1 MIQDNSPALGW
12 VRLANG
18 VVSFHNKLYFI
29 PSDCTV
35 KKYIYWNSS
44 TPDRFEF
51 SDTILEENSNRF
63 LVVIND
69 NGQSTLC
76 HSKTEYFSI
85 SFNSE
90 SQTKIEQKIHGV
102 FKEFTDEKGRVNKQ
116 FSNIIEKH
124 NEISQTVGEIQES
137 QGSLVQKTTVL
148 EQTADGIR
156 QTIEKNTREYK
167 NTEFSEKVIATYT
180 NFIGEYGQL
189 SNVFNMVSADNKLDI
204 DEEKQLRFRVDNCH
218 KAYEELVA
226 LWKKMPEN
234 ASFLGKTKE
243 DLTKILNDYKN
254 DIIIQRNALNTLL
267 NDIITSGDIN
277 NTNRTSIVGYIG
289 SIINKTSLQKKGL
302 TSMFSDGEGG
312 KSIDLISELILN
324 SQASGFEYVEK
335 INNLTTRYSNLKVS
349 LDKINSEV
357 FDSQTGKSKIEQRA
371 NEILAE
377 VKGKNDALSSRIVL
391 LENSIKTK
399 VGTEQLN
406 SAIEQ
411 TNKNIVFKFHNEV
424 QNDGNGS
431 IKNLVRE
438 SITKAGNKRVVNEG
452 NQDTFKYYTDD
463 GMSTDVFESRKVGD
477 IVFDEDGLT
486 VNKGFVATDTLT
498 VPYGHFPLIKL
509 FGDSNKKYFPR
520 DAYPSVDATFLNNSG
535 FGDRIRL
542 KWRNDCYISIGGR
555 KTGSFNVYVQDYEYG
570 GSTLFN
576 VSNTGIY
583 YKNSGIGYIIKEG
596 KTPDDP
602 KGVSIVFPGWGKL
615 RIMTSGAMKFESTDA
630 GRIANIFQ
638 WNHAN

>member
-69 NGQSTLC
+69 NGQSTIC

-189 SNVFNMVSADNKLDI
+189 NNVFNMVSADNRLDI
-204 DEEKQLRFRVDNCH
+204 DEEKQLRFRVDNCQ

-226 LWKKMPEN
+226 LWEKMPEN

-243 DLTKILNDYKN
+243 DLTKILSDYKK
-254 DIIIQRNALNTLL
+254 DIDIQKNALDTLL
-267 NDIITSGDIN
+267 TDIATSGDIN
-277 NTNRTSIVGYIG
+277 NTNRTSIVGFIG
-289 SIINKTSLQKKGL
+289 SIINKSSLQKKGI

-324 SQASGFEYVEK
+324 SQVSGFEYVEK

-357 FDSQTGKSKIEQRA
+357 FDSQTGQSKIEQKA
-371 NEILAE
+371 NQILAE

-399 VGTEQLN
+399 VGTKEFN

-411 TNKNIVFKFHNEV
+411 TNKEIVFKFHNEV
-424 QNDGNGS
+424 QNDGSGS

-438 SITKAGNKRVVNEG
+438 SITTASNKHKTEEKIDFDCFNGESPSKASFYRREVEN
-452 NQDTFKYYTDD
+452 
-463 GMSTDVFESRKVGD
+463 
-477 IVFDEDGLT
+477 IVFNEKGLT

-509 FGDSNKKYFPR
+509 FGDENQQYFPTG
-520 DAYPSVDATFLNNSG
+520 AQPSVDATNKYNSG
-535 FGDRIRL
+535 FGSRIRL
-542 KWRNDCYISIGGR
+542 KWKDDCYIAVGGV
-555 KTGSFNVYVQDYEYG
+555 KKGAFSVYVPEYRWG
-570 GSTLFN
+570 EYAVFS
-576 VSNTGIY
+576 VDDVGIY
-583 YKNSGIGYIIKEG
+583 YKDYGVGYMIQE
-596 KTPDDP
+596 PNYAD
-602 KGVSIVFPGWGKL
+602 GVSVVYDGFGKITFK
-615 RIMTSGAMKFESTDA
+615 RDGSIKFTSTNRGEIPNDFSWNN
-630 GRIANIFQ
+630 AN
-638 WNHAN
+638 

>member
-69 NGQSTLC
+69 NGQSTIC

-90 SQTKIEQKIHGV
+90 SQTKIEQKIYGV

-137 QGSLVQKTTVL
+137 QGSLIQKTTVL

-167 NTEFSEKVIATYT
+167 NTEFSEKIIATYT

-204 DEEKQLRFRVDNCH
+204 DEEKQLRFRIDNCY

-302 TSMFSDGEGG
+302 TSMLSDGEGG

-324 SQASGFEYVEK
+324 SQVSGFEYVEK

-357 FDSQTGKSKIEQRA
+357 FDSQTGKSKIEQKA

-377 VKGKNDALSSRIVL
+377 VKSKNDSLSSRIVL

-399 VGTEQLN
+399 VGTEQLYT
-406 SAIEQ
+406 AIEQ
-411 TNKNIVFKFHNEV
+411 NNENIVFNFR
-424 QNDGNGS
+424 NG
-431 IKNLVRE
+431 IKDKATQGAARE
-438 SITKAGNKRVVNEG
+438 SLTKASDKREVGGQSFYYFNE
-452 NQDTFKYYTDD
+452 D
-463 GMSTDVFESRKVGD
+463 GVADGYFETKTLGD
-477 IVFDEDGLT
+477 IVFNEEGLT
-486 VNKGFVATDTLT
+486 VNKGFIATDTLT

-509 FGDSNKKYFPR
+509 FGDKNKKYFPE
-520 DAYPSVDATFLNNSG
+520 DAYPSVDATHKNNTG

-555 KTGSFNVYVQDYEYG
+555 KTGSFNVFVHDYAYG
-570 GSTLFN
+570 ESALFN
-576 VSNTGIY
+576 VSDIGIF
-583 YKNSGIGYIIKEG
+583 YKTYGVGYLVKEG
-596 KTPDDP
+596 TSPDDP

-615 RIMTSGAMKFESTDA
+615 RILKSGAMKFESTRKGDLTDEFA
-630 GRIANIFQ
+630 
-638 WNHAN
+638 WNH

>member
-69 NGQSTLC
+69 NGQSTIC

-137 QGSLVQKTTVL
+137 QGSLVQKTTML

-189 SNVFNMVSADNKLDI
+189 NNVFNMVSADNKLDI
-204 DEEKQLRFRVDNCH
+204 DEEKQLRFRVDNCQ
-218 KAYEELVA
+218 KAYEELVT
-226 LWKKMPEN
+226 LWEKMPEN

-243 DLTKILNDYKN
+243 DLTKILSDYKK
-254 DIIIQRNALNTLL
+254 DIDIQKNALDTLL
-267 NDIITSGDIN
+267 TDIATSGDIN
-277 NTNRTSIVGYIG
+277 NTNRTSIVGFIG
-289 SIINKTSLQKKGL
+289 SIINKSSLQKKGI

-324 SQASGFEYVEK
+324 SQVSGFEYVEK

-357 FDSQTGKSKIEQRA
+357 FDSQTGQSKIEQKA
-371 NEILAE
+371 NQILAE

-411 TNKNIVFKFHNEV
+411 TNKRIVFKFHNEV
-424 QNDGNGS
+424 QDDKDGS
-431 IKNLVRE
+431 TKNLVRE
-438 SITKAGNKRVVNEG
+438 SITKAGNKEVVGG
-452 NQDTFKYYTDD
+452 NTFQYYTDYGHSRD
-463 GMSTDVFESRKVGD
+463 SFETKEVD
-477 IVFDEDGLT
+477 NIVFDKNGLT

-509 FGDSNKKYFPR
+509 FGDANEKYFPSN
-520 DAYPSVDATFLNNSG
+520 AYPSVDATFNNNSG

-555 KTGSFNVYVQDYEYG
+555 DAGSFNVYVQDYEYG

-576 VSNTGIY
+576 VSNTGIF
-583 YKNSGIGYIIKEG
+583 YKRHGIGYIIKEG
-596 KTPDDP
+596 TTPDDP
-602 KGVSIVFPGWGKL
+602 QGVSIVFPGWGKL
-615 RIMTSGAMKFESTDA
+615 RIRTSGAMRFESTNKGD
-630 GRIANIFQ
+630 IADVFQ
-638 WNHAN
+638 WNN

>member
-69 NGQSTLC
+69 NGQSTIC

-137 QGSLVQKTTVL
+137 QGSLVQKTTML

-204 DEEKQLRFRVDNCH
+204 DEEKQLRFRVDNCQ

-226 LWKKMPEN
+226 LWEKMPKN

-243 DLTKILNDYKN
+243 DLTKILSDYKK
-254 DIIIQRNALNTLL
+254 DIDIQKNALDTLL
-267 NDIITSGDIN
+267 TDIATSGDIN
-277 NTNRTSIVGYIG
+277 NTNRTSIVGFIG
-289 SIINKTSLQKKGL
+289 SIINKSTLQKKGI

-324 SQASGFEYVEK
+324 SQVSGFEYVEK

-357 FDSQTGKSKIEQRA
+357 FDSQTGQSKIEQKA
-371 NEILAE
+371 NQILAE

-391 LENSIKTK
+391 LEDSIKTK

-406 SAIEQ
+406 SAIKQ
-411 TNKNIVFKFHNEV
+411 TNKEIVFKFHDEV
-424 QNDGNGS
+424 QKDGNGNT
-431 IKNLVRE
+431 KNLVRE
-438 SITKAGNKRVVNEG
+438 SITTASGKHETEEEIDFPCFHGYSESTASFYKRTVE
-452 NQDTFKYYTDD
+452 
-463 GMSTDVFESRKVGD
+463 D
-477 IVFDEDGLT
+477 IVFDKNGLT

-509 FGDSNKKYFPR
+509 FGDENKRYFPTG
-520 DAYPSVDATFLNNSG
+520 ATPSVDATFKDNSG
-535 FGDRIRL
+535 FGSKIRL
-542 KWRNDCYISIGGR
+542 KWKDNCYISIGGIER
-555 KTGSFNVYVQDYEYG
+555 GAFNVHLPEYG
-570 GSTLFN
+570 GGHSAMFS
-576 VSNTGIY
+576 VSDVGIT
-583 YKNSGIGYIIKEG
+583 YKDYGVGYLVKEG
-596 KTPDDP
+596 FDENGKDL
-602 KGVSIVFPGWGKL
+602 GVSVVFTGLGKL
-615 RIMTSGAMKFESTDA
+615 RLLPSGTIYFETTNK
-630 GRIANIFQ
+630 GVIPNNYPYNRV
-638 WNHAN
+638 

>member
-69 NGQSTLC
+69 NGQSTIC

-189 SNVFNMVSADNKLDI
+189 SNVFNMISADNKLDI
-204 DEEKQLRFRVDNCH
+204 GEEKQLRFRIDNCY

-289 SIINKTSLQKKGL
+289 SIINKTSLQKKGI
-302 TSMFSDGEGG
+302 TSMLSDGEGG

-324 SQASGFEYVEK
+324 SQVSGFEYVEK

-357 FDSQTGKSKIEQRA
+357 FDSQTGKSKIEQKA

-377 VKGKNDALSSRIVL
+377 VKSKNDSLSSRIVL

-399 VGTEQLN
+399 VGTEQLYT
-406 SAIEQ
+406 AIEQ
-411 TNKNIVFKFHNEV
+411 NNENIVFNFR
-424 QNDGNGS
+424 NG
-431 IKNLVRE
+431 IKDKATQGAARE
-438 SITKAGNKRVVNEG
+438 SLTKASDKREVGGQSFYYFNE
-452 NQDTFKYYTDD
+452 D
-463 GMSTDVFESRKVGD
+463 GVADGYFETKTLGD
-477 IVFDEDGLT
+477 IVFNEEGLT
-486 VNKGFVATDTLT
+486 VNKGFIATDTLT
-498 VPYGHFPLIKL
+498 VPYGHFP
-509 FGDSNKKYFPR
+509 
-520 DAYPSVDATFLNNSG
+520 
-535 FGDRIRL
+535 
-542 KWRNDCYISIGGR
+542 
-555 KTGSFNVYVQDYEYG
+555 
-570 GSTLFN
+570 
-576 VSNTGIY
+576 
-583 YKNSGIGYIIKEG
+583 
-596 KTPDDP
+596 
-602 KGVSIVFPGWGKL
+602 
-615 RIMTSGAMKFESTDA
+615 
-630 GRIANIFQ
+630 
-638 WNHAN
+638 

>member
-35 KKYIYWNSS
+35 KKYIYWNAS

-69 NGQSTLC
+69 NGQSTIC

-189 SNVFNMVSADNKLDI
+189 SNIFNMVSADNKLDI
-204 DEEKQLRFRVDNCH
+204 DEEKQLRFRVDNCQ

-226 LWKKMPEN
+226 LWEKMPEN

-243 DLTKILNDYKN
+243 DLTKILSDYKK
-254 DIIIQRNALNTLL
+254 DIDIQKNALDTLL
-267 NDIITSGDIN
+267 TDIATSGDIN
-277 NTNRTSIVGYIG
+277 NTSRTSIVGFIG
-289 SIINKTSLQKKGL
+289 SIINKSSLQKKGI

-324 SQASGFEYVEK
+324 SQVSGFEYVEK

-357 FDSQTGKSKIEQRA
+357 FDSQTGQSKIEQKA
-371 NEILAE
+371 NQILAE

-391 LENSIKTK
+391 LEDSIKTK

-406 SAIEQ
+406 SAIKQ
-411 TNKNIVFKFHNEV
+411 TNKEIVFKFHDEV
-424 QNDGNGS
+424 QKDGNGNT
-431 IKNLVRE
+431 KNLVRE
-438 SITKAGNKRVVNEG
+438 SITTASGKHETEEEIDFPCFHGYSESTASFYKRTVE
-452 NQDTFKYYTDD
+452 
-463 GMSTDVFESRKVGD
+463 D
-477 IVFDEDGLT
+477 IVFDKNGLT

-509 FGDSNKKYFPR
+509 FGDENKRYFPTG
-520 DAYPSVDATFLNNSG
+520 AKPSVDATFKDNSG
-535 FGDRIRL
+535 FGSKIRL
-542 KWRNDCYISIGGR
+542 KWKDNCYVSIGGIE
-555 KTGSFNVYVQDYEYG
+555 KGAFNVHLPEYG
-570 GSTLFN
+570 AGHKAMFS
-576 VSNTGIY
+576 VSDVGIF
-583 YKNSGIGYIIKEG
+583 YKDSGIGYIIKEG
-596 KTPDDP
+596 TTPDDP
-602 KGVSIVFPGWGKL
+602 QGVSIVFPGWGKL
-615 RIMTSGAMKFESTDA
+615 RIMTSGAMRFESTNKGYIED
-630 GRIANIFQ
+630 IFQ

>member
-51 SDTILEENSNRF
+51 SDTILEENSDRF

-69 NGQSTLC
+69 NGQSTIC

-137 QGSLVQKTTVL
+137 QGSLVQKTTTL

-189 SNVFNMVSADNKLDI
+189 SNIFNMVSADNKLDI
-204 DEEKQLRFRVDNCH
+204 DEEKQLRFRVDNCQ
-218 KAYEELVA
+218 KAYEELVT
-226 LWKKMPEN
+226 LWEKMPEN

-243 DLTKILNDYKN
+243 DLTKILSDYKK
-254 DIIIQRNALNTLL
+254 DIDIQKNALDTLL
-267 NDIITSGDIN
+267 TDIATSGDIN
-277 NTNRTSIVGYIG
+277 NTSRTSIVGFIG
-289 SIINKTSLQKKGL
+289 SIINKSSLQKKGI
-302 TSMFSDGEGG
+302 TSMFSNGEGG

-324 SQASGFEYVEK
+324 SQVSGFEYVEK

-357 FDSQTGKSKIEQRA
+357 FDSQTGQSKIEQKA
-371 NEILAE
+371 NQILAE

-391 LENSIKTK
+391 LEDSIKTK

-406 SAIEQ
+406 SAIKQ
-411 TNKNIVFKFHNEV
+411 TNKEIVFKFHNEV
-424 QNDGNGS
+424 KDDKDGS

-438 SITKAGNKRVVNEG
+438 SITKAGNKEVVRG
-452 NQDTFKYYTDD
+452 GKFKYHTDYGFLED
-463 GMSTDVFESRKVGD
+463 SFEAKEVD
-477 IVFDEDGLT
+477 NIVFDEKGLT

-509 FGDSNKKYFPR
+509 FGDKNEKYFPTG
-520 DAYPSVDATFLNNSG
+520 AYPSVDATYENNTG

-542 KWRNDCYISIGGR
+542 KWRNDCYISIGG
-555 KTGSFNVYVQDYEYG
+555 KDSGSFNVYIPQHGAGRE
-570 GSTLFN
+570 TLFN
-576 VSNTGIY
+576 VSNTGIF
-583 YKNSGIGYIIKEG
+583 YKKHGIGYIIKEG
-596 KTPDDP
+596 TTPDDP
-602 KGVSIVFPGWGKL
+602 QGVSIVFPGWGKL
-615 RIMTSGAMKFESTDA
+615 RIRTSGAMRFESTNKGD
-630 GRIANIFQ
+630 IADVFQ
-638 WNHAN
+638 WNNAN

>member
-12 VRLANG
+12 VRLTNG

-44 TPDRFEF
+44 TPDRFEY

-69 NGQSTLC
+69 NGQSTMC

-102 FKEFTDEKGRVNKQ
+102 FKEFTDEKGRINKQ

-137 QGSLVQKTTVL
+137 QGSLVQKTTLL

-156 QTIEKNTREYK
+156 QTIEKNIREYK

-189 SNVFNMVSADNKLDI
+189 SNMFNMVSADNKLDI
-204 DEEKQLRFRVDNCH
+204 EEKKQLRFRVDNCH
-218 KAYEELVA
+218 KAYKELVA
-226 LWKKMPEN
+226 LWEKMPEN

-243 DLTKILNDYKN
+243 DLTKILNDYKKN
-254 DIIIQRNALNTLL
+254 IDVQKNALDTLL
-267 NDIITSGDIN
+267 TDITASGYIN
-277 NTNRTSIVGYIG
+277 NTSRTSIVGYIG

-324 SQASGFEYVEK
+324 SQVSGFEYVEK

-349 LDKINSEV
+349 LNKINSEV
-357 FDSQTGKSKIEQRA
+357 FDSQTGQSKIEQRA
-371 NEILAE
+371 DEILAE

-411 TNKNIVFKFHNEV
+411 TNKRIVFKFHNEV
-424 QNDGNGS
+424 QGDEDGS
-431 IKNLVRE
+431 VKNLVRE
-438 SITKAGNKRVVNEG
+438 SITKAGNKEVIYG
-452 NQDTFKYYTDD
+452 HTFPYHTDY
-463 GMSTDVFESRKVGD
+463 GESTGYFETKEVD
-477 IVFDEDGLT
+477 NIVFDEEGLT

-509 FGDSNKKYFPR
+509 FGDANEKYFPSN
-520 DAYPSVDATFLNNSG
+520 AYPSVDATFENNSG

-542 KWRNDCYISIGGR
+542 KWRNDCYISIGG
-555 KTGSFNVYVQDYEYG
+555 KDSGSFNVFVQDYEYG
-570 GSTLFN
+570 RSTLFN
-576 VSNTGIY
+576 VSDTGIF
-583 YKNSGIGYIIKEG
+583 YKKHGIGYIVKEG
-596 KTPDDP
+596 DGPTAPE
-602 KGVSIVFPGWGKL
+602 GVSIVFPGWGKL
-615 RIMTSGAMKFESTDA
+615 RIRTSGAMRFESTNKGD
-630 GRIANIFQ
+630 IADIFQ
-638 WNHAN
+638 WNSAN

>member
-69 NGQSTLC
+69 DGQSTIC

-90 SQTKIEQKIHGV
+90 SQAKIEQKIHGV

-167 NTEFSEKVIATYT
+167 NTEFSEKVITTYT

-243 DLTKILNDYKN
+243 DLTKILNDYKK
-254 DIIIQRNALNTLL
+254 DIIIQKNALNTLL

-277 NTNRTSIVGYIG
+277 NTSRTSIVGYIG

-391 LENSIKTK
+391 LEDSIKTK

-411 TNKNIVFKFHNEV
+411 TNKNIVFKFHNEI
-424 QNDGNGS
+424 QKDGNGNT
-431 IKNLVRE
+431 KNLVRE
-438 SITKAGNKRVVNEG
+438 SITTASGEHETEQKIGF
-452 NQDTFKYYTDD
+452 DCFD
-463 GMSTDVFESRKVGD
+463 GLSPSTASFYKRKVGD

-509 FGDSNKKYFPR
+509 FGDENKRYFPTG
-520 DAYPSVDATFLNNSG
+520 ATPSVDATNSYNTG
-535 FGDRIRL
+535 FGSRIRL
-542 KWRNDCYISIGGR
+542 KWKDSCYIAIGGL
-555 KTGSFNVYVQDYEYG
+555 KKGMFSVHVPEYRG
-570 GSTLFN
+570 GEKAVFSVN
-576 VSNTGIY
+576 DIGIY
-583 YKNSGIGYIIKEG
+583 YKDYGVGYMIQE
-596 KTPDDP
+596 PDYAD
-602 KGVSIVFPGWGKL
+602 GVSVVYDGFGKITF
-615 RIMTSGAMKFESTDA
+615 RRDGGIKFTSTNRGDIPNDFS
-630 GRIANIFQ
+630 
-638 WNHAN
+638 WNR